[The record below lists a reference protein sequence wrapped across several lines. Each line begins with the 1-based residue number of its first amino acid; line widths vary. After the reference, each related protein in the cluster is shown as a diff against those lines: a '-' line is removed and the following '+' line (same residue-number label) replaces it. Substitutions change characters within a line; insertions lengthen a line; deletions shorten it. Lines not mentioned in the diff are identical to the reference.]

1 MAKEPVTPWEIGGQ
15 GGRGRQ
21 QLLYLGAWDLG
32 GLCQQLWQV
41 WSGDSAQGLG
51 NGVQTSG
58 TFQKQKMRDQ
68 HGLLTFQFYRLGHY
82 KNKEKKEKRKL
93 TFTTI
98 SQMQGY
104 FDPLPFSRK
113 DIMSK

>member
-1 MAKEPVTPWEIGGQ
+1 MAKKPATLGRSGDKGQ
-15 GGRGRQ
+15 GER
-21 QLLYLGAWDLG
+21 AAAIPW
-32 GLCQQLWQV
+32 
-41 WSGDSAQGLG
+41 GLG
-51 NGVQTSG
+51 PEGTLPAAMAGLGLGSGVQTSG